1 MPDKTHLSR
10 LFSPIKVGAV
20 ELKNRIILAP
30 MFTRLAGPD
39 GFVTEKEKD
48 YFVRHAIGGTGLIT
62 VGNVTVVPNSS
73 LNPMYNGMWDDKFIP
88 TWRKFA
94 KALHDAGTKLS
105 IQLFHAGSEC
115 RSKVIGKQPV
125 APSAIVSP
133 YTGEMTRE
141 LTKGEIEELIEKF
154 AEAAG
159 RARDGGIDMVEI
171 QGSQGFLIHNF
182 MTPLFNKR
190 SDEYG
195 GDSKGRTKFPAE
207 IIKRVKEKAGN
218 DYPVIFRM
226 VASDLVEGGLTLEE
240 TKKMGSML
248 VKAGADALHFTAGA
262 GLHLRH
268 LCMPPVDAG
277 IGCIVD
283 LVAQITDSV
292 DVPVA
297 VAQRIVDPIQAE
309 GILKDGKADMVSLG
323 RTLLCDPDWPR
334 KAAEGAFKDMRKC
347 IGCCQGCVGRVGKPL
362 ACLFNPELGKGKE
375 FEIRQAAQPKKV
387 LIIGGGPAGM
397 EVARVAALRGHEVT
411 IYEKARELGGQ
422 WILAS
427 IPPKKGEFRGVV
439 EYYTIQL
446 EKLGVNITLN
456 ETVTPTLIEQA
467 NPDVVVVATGAVP
480 AVPEI
485 PGLHGNTVVTAH
497 DVLSGRA
504 TIVGDRVAV
513 LGGGEVGCE
522 TADFLVEQGKK
533 ITLIEMLEELALDK
547 VVLRKPFLMQRFAR
561 GGVEV
566 LTSTRVQEI
575 AEHGIMARDRNGLEK
590 NIGVYDTIVVALGAK
605 SVNEIAK
612 QIEGKVSE
620 VYVIGDALEPRNAEN
635 AIAEG
640 ARVGREV

>member
-1 MPDKTHLSR
+1 MSDKIQLSR
-10 LFSPIKVGAV
+10 LFSPIKVGEV
-20 ELKNRIILAP
+20 ELKNRIIMAP
-30 MFTRLAGPD
+30 MTTRLAADD

-48 YFVRHAIGGTGLIT
+48 YFVRHAIGGTALLI

-73 LNPMYNGMWDDKFIP
+73 LNPIYNGIWDDKFIP
-88 TWRKFA
+88 RWREFVKT
-94 KALHDAGTKLS
+94 LHDAGTKLS
-105 IQLFHAGSEC
+105 IQLSHAGSEC

-141 LTKGEIEELIEKF
+141 LTKGEIEELTEKF
-154 AEAAG
+154 AEAAR
-159 RARDGGIDMVEI
+159 RARDGGVDMVEI

-195 GDSKGRTKFPAE
+195 GDSRGRTKFPTE

-226 VASDLVEGGLTLEE
+226 VASDLAEGGLTLED
-240 TKKMGSML
+240 TKEMASMF

-283 LVAQITDSV
+283 LVAQIKNIV

-297 VAQRIVDPIQAE
+297 ATQRIVDPLQAE
-309 GILKDGKADMVSLG
+309 GIIKDGKADMVSLG

-334 KAAEGAFKDMRKC
+334 KAAEGAFEDIRKC
-347 IGCCQGCVGRVGKPL
+347 IGCCQGCVGRPGKPL

-375 FEIRQAAQPKKV
+375 YEIRRAAQPKKV
-387 LIIGGGPAGM
+387 LVIGGGPAGM

-411 IYEKARELGGQ
+411 VYEKARELGGQ

-427 IPPKKGEFRGVV
+427 IPPKKGEFRGVI
-439 EYYTIQL
+439 EYYITQL
-446 EKLGVNITLN
+446 EKLGVKITLN
-456 ETVTPTLIEQA
+456 ETVTPALIEQA

-480 AVPEI
+480 DIPEI
-485 PGLHGNTVVTAH
+485 PGLDGNNVVTAH

-504 TIVGDRVAV
+504 NIVGDRVAV

-533 ITLIEMLEELALDK
+533 ITIIEMLEELALDK
-547 VVLRKPFLMQRFAR
+547 VVLRKPFLMQRLVS

-575 AEHGIMARDRNGLEK
+575 AEHGIITIDKNGQGK
-590 NIGVYDTIVVALGAK
+590 NIGIYDTIVLALGAK
-605 SVNEIAK
+605 PVNEIGK
-612 QIEGKVSE
+612 HVEGKVSE
-620 VYVIGDALEPRNAEN
+620 VYVIGDALEPRNAED
-635 AIAEG
+635 AVAEG
-640 ARVGREV
+640 ARVGREI